1 VNLPQGYDTLVGDRG
16 IRLSGGERQRV
27 SLARAFIKDSPLLIL
42 DEPTS
47 SVDTETEKAI
57 MEATLRL
64 VANRTA
70 FIIAHRHTTLRH
82 CDLLLVL
89 DEGRLVKE
97 ATSPQS
103 VLQEFVLDSKGEWT
117 QRQQS
122 LTSNGA
128 EV

>member
-1 VNLPQGYDTLVGDRG
+1 M
-16 IRLSGGERQRV
+16 
-27 SLARAFIKDSPLLIL
+27 LIL

-64 VANRTA
+64 IANRTV
-70 FIIAHRHTTLRH
+70 FIIAHRHTTLRY

-89 DEGRLVKE
+89 DEGRIVKDT
-97 ATSPQS
+97 ADPQS
-103 VLQEFVLDSKGEWT
+103 VLQQFMLDSKGEWT
-117 QRQQS
+117 QRQES
-122 LTSNGA
+122 LASNGA

>member
-1 VNLPQGYDTLVGDRG
+1 M
-16 IRLSGGERQRV
+16 RLSGGERQRV

-64 VANRTA
+64 IADRTT
-70 FIIAHRHTTLRH
+70 FIIAHRHSTLRH

-97 ATSPQS
+97 TTSPQS

>member
-1 VNLPQGYDTLVGDRG
+1 M
-16 IRLSGGERQRV
+16 
-27 SLARAFIKDSPLLIL
+27 LIL

-64 VANRTA
+64 IANRTV
-70 FIIAHRHTTLRH
+70 FIIAHRHTTLRY

-97 ATSPQS
+97 TASLQS
-103 VLQEFVLDSKGEWT
+103 VLQEFLLDAKGEWT

-122 LTSNGA
+122 FISNAA